1 MGTDRM
7 VEQCRVGAAGADAS
21 DDFGANHLV
30 LWELKTGAPA
40 AHEPSPY
47 GRGVAVSPDGK
58 TVAEGC
64 VDLRVRFRNPKTL
77 AVEREIRAHDSEVK
91 DLEWHPSGRIL
102 ATLSQNEVRLWDVK
116 ESRILE
122 EILLKEP
129 KTEIRFLSN
138 GRQLKVGELIFE
150 PKSCAP

>member
-1 MGTDRM
+1 
-7 VEQCRVGAAGADAS
+7 
-21 DDFGANHLV
+21 
-30 LWELKTGAPA
+30 
-40 AHEPSPY
+40 
-47 GRGVAVSPDGK
+47 
-58 TVAEGC
+58 
-64 VDLRVRFRNPKTL
+64 
-77 AVEREIRAHDSEVK
+77 
-91 DLEWHPSGRIL
+91 L

-122 EILLKEP
+122 EIRLKEP